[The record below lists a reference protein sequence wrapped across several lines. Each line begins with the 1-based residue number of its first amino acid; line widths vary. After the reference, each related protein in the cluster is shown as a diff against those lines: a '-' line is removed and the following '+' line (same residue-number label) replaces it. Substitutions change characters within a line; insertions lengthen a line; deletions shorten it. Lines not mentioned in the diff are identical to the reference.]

1 MCRSPAGE
9 NGRHLLSIWSGIAGE
24 PASPVGDSSALLAVL
39 ERQGRS
45 ADDGLCPAVRAVL
58 FNRPHSLYIRRI
70 GSKIMH
76 KTSIFGTDAPSTV

>member
-24 PASPVGDSSALLAVL
+24 PASPVDNSSALLAVL

-45 ADDGLCPAVRAVL
+45 AGDGVCPAVRAAYGRQYL
-58 FNRPHSLYIRRI
+58 LPLLLGI
-70 GSKIMH
+70 GCRYCPRVG
-76 KTSIFGTDAPSTV
+76 TFGCRS